1 MCFRARAEPAAYR
14 YRRFTQIDTPAR
26 SVYCTT
32 CRGADRLPDTESET
46 DRVYLNRYVLV
57 SDRMGWS
64 GRYAGMRQTTN
75 ELLTPDR
82 GNHIGRAI
90 DWFITALI
98 LLNVVVLMVG
108 TVDTLAAQYGR
119 IFRWVEIFSVSVF
132 TVEYVGRVWSAVEED
147 EYSGV
152 ISSRVRFASRPLLIV
167 DLLAILPFYLF
178 AFFGVSAD
186 GRFLR
191 ALRLLRLLRL
201 LKLAR
206 YSESIQSFSL
216 VLNKKKSDLLVTAF
230 ANLILLI
237 ITSSAMYYIE
247 HQAQPE
253 TFSSIPQT
261 LWWGVVTL
269 TTVGYG
275 DTFPVTPLGQLF
287 GALVAVI
294 GIGLFALPASILAS
308 GFLEVAHDETT
319 ECPHCER
326 EVTSSPS

>member
-1 MCFRARAEPAAYR
+1 
-14 YRRFTQIDTPAR
+14 
-26 SVYCTT
+26 
-32 CRGADRLPDTESET
+32 
-46 DRVYLNRYVLV
+46 
-57 SDRMGWS
+57 MGWS
-64 GRYAGMRQTTN
+64 GRYSEMRQTTN
-75 ELLTPDR
+75 KLLTPDR
-82 GNHIGRAI
+82 GDQLGRAI

-119 IFRWVEIFSVSVF
+119 IFQWVEIFSVSVF

-319 ECPHCER
+319 QCPHCER
-326 EVTSSPS
+326 EIDQSEL